1 MKTLDQLAFPLFL
14 AVFTLAM
21 LSLFVAFASYVE
33 KFGL

>member
-1 MKTLDQLAFPLFL
+1 MKTFDQLALPLFL

-33 KFGL
+33 RNGL